1 MMDLLERYLAEVRRN
16 LPARDAD
23 DIVAELRD
31 LLLARAEEQ
40 EETAGSVDWDA
51 LLKEFGH
58 PLVIAAR
65 YRKQQWLIGPELYPF
80 YLHFLKVI
88 VTIVIAVTAG
98 LAVLKGVLWAAS
110 PGQAI
115 TGFLGSLWW
124 GAASAIGS
132 VTIVFALLERFG
144 GTSAKRHL
152 CWKPMELP
160 ELNASKPSVYESVFE
175 VAVGVLILLWWFG
188 LFPTPQF
195 NGSFRLVA
203 APIWQTL
210 FWPVAAL
217 MTLQLAFNLVR
228 WLRPRWSP
236 IRAVLG
242 AVNSVAAIVIAAIVY
257 RAGTWIT
264 VVPIHMSQAEAS
276 GLQSALDL
284 AFRIGIVVVL
294 IIWLLNFGAELWRMV
309 RSLGGARP
317 RNGGA
322 SPAPTA

>member
-1 MMDLLERYLAEVRRN
+1 MDLLERYLAEVRRN

-40 EETAGSVDWDA
+40 EGETGTVAWDA
-51 LLKEFGH
+51 ILRDFGH

-98 LAVLKGVLWAAS
+98 LALIKGALWATE

-115 TGFLGSLWW
+115 AQFLGSLWW

-132 VTIVFALLERFG
+132 VTIVFALIERFG

-152 CWKPMELP
+152 HWKPAELP
-160 ELNASKPSVYESVFE
+160 ELNASKPSIYESVFE
-175 VAVGVLILLWWFG
+175 VAVGILILLWWFG

-195 NGSFRLVA
+195 NGNFRLVA

-217 MTLQLAFNLVR
+217 MVLQLAFNLVR
-228 WLRPRWSP
+228 WLRPRWKAV
-236 IRAVLG
+236 RAILG
-242 AVNSVAAIVIAAIVY
+242 ALNATAAIVIGAIVY
-257 RAGTWIT
+257 RAGRWIT
-264 VVPIHMSQAEAS
+264 VVPTHIDHAEAAA
-276 GLQSALDL
+276 LQSALDL

-294 IIWLLNFGAELWRMV
+294 IVWLLNFGAELWRMV

-317 RNGGA
+317 RNGGSA
-322 SPAPTA
+322 RTA

>member
-1 MMDLLERYLAEVRRN
+1 
-16 LPARDAD
+16 
-23 DIVAELRD
+23 
-31 LLLARAEEQ
+31 
-40 EETAGSVDWDA
+40 
-51 LLKEFGH
+51 
-58 PLVIAAR
+58 
-65 YRKQQWLIGPELYPF
+65 
-80 YLHFLKVI
+80 
-88 VTIVIAVTAG
+88 
-98 LAVLKGVLWAAS
+98 
-110 PGQAI
+110 
-115 TGFLGSLWW
+115 
-124 GAASAIGS
+124 
-132 VTIVFALLERFG
+132 
-144 GTSAKRHL
+144 
-152 CWKPMELP
+152 
-160 ELNASKPSVYESVFE
+160 
-175 VAVGVLILLWWFG
+175 
-188 LFPTPQF
+188 
-195 NGSFRLVA
+195 
-203 APIWQTL
+203 
-210 FWPVAAL
+210 

-309 RSLGGARP
+309 RSLGGARS